1 MITDEYFL
9 PSTAAAVPT
18 DADPVTT
25 SPDDV
30 ATVPYRRPTRST
42 TAHAPTAA
50 TTSDATEPPTEKKI
64 KLQSIYIDYTDL
76 AFGAA
81 IGKGGMGTVYKGAFR
96 GEDVAIKEIEALSA
110 KATQLVGKDILNEIT
125 LHASLNHRNIVQVF
139 GYSQNLTNYYLVME
153 LMHSSVD
160 NFLYGP
166 NGCTLSDGQKFFIA
180 QEMLQ

>member
-96 GEDVAIKEIEALSA
+96 GEDVEALSA

-125 LHASLNHRNIVQVF
+125 LHASLNHRNIV
-139 GYSQNLTNYYLVME
+139 
-153 LMHSSVD
+153 
-160 NFLYGP
+160 
-166 NGCTLSDGQKFFIA
+166 
-180 QEMLQ
+180 

>member
-1 MITDEYFL
+1 M
-9 PSTAAAVPT
+9 
-18 DADPVTT
+18 
-25 SPDDV
+25 
-30 ATVPYRRPTRST
+30 
-42 TAHAPTAA
+42 
-50 TTSDATEPPTEKKI
+50 
-64 KLQSIYIDYTDL
+64 

-125 LHASLNHRNIVQVF
+125 LHASLNHRNIVQIF